1 MSSRGAAS
9 RDVASVDQTLMR
21 PSSQPVANSP
31 PAATVSATAPTHCGC
46 KCSAKHVPSVRHPQ
60 SLARL
65 SLVPL
70 TSRSRSKARLRTPPL
85 RPCRGSLE
93 TAPASRRDSAS
104 DVARAPRAPQVARR
118 RRPSEQAALLARSL
132 DLVERIE
139 LGLQKHLEQHVGR
152 QFEKAFGV
160 GSRRLAGAA
169 QQFHENFGVMCVKT
183 WLGRSSLRARAAVR
197 SGRPDGKGREAS
209 LHLWWRS
216 GS

>member
-104 DVARAPRAPQVARR
+104 DCTLQGRLVRHKWLAVAARASKRHCW
-118 RRPSEQAALLARSL
+118 LARWIWLSASSSAY
-132 DLVERIE
+132 RNTSSSMS
-139 LGLQKHLEQHVGR
+139 GGS
-152 QFEKAFGV
+152 
-160 GSRRLAGAA
+160 SRRHLGSAVGDLWVR
-169 QQFHENFGVMCVKT
+169 HNNFMKT
-183 WLGRSSLRARAAVR
+183 LELCA
-197 SGRPDGKGREAS
+197 
-209 LHLWWRS
+209 
-216 GS
+216 